1 MTARLIESGLKVF
14 ATCPPSYTATPLVY
28 RREVLD
34 IARWSDAAGCEGIL
48 VYTDNGLVDP
58 WLIAQD
64 IITHT
69 QRLCPLV
76 AVQPI
81 YMHPYSVA
89 KMVSTLGFLHGRR
102 VFLNLV
108 AGGFRNDLIALND
121 ETPHDARYQRIVEYA
136 EIIRRLLDGRE
147 PVTFEGQY
155 YRISNVVLSPP

>member
-14 ATCPPSYTATPLVY
+14 ATCPPSYTASPLVY

-69 QRLCPLV
+69 HRLCPLG
-76 AVQPI
+76 AEQPD
-81 YMHPYSVA
+81 YMHPYSGA
-89 KMVSTLGFLHGRR
+89 KMVGRLGIMQSGRLHHK
-102 VFLNLV
+102 L
-108 AGGFRNDLIALND
+108 AA
-121 ETPHDARYQRIVEYA
+121 A
-136 EIIRRLLDGRE
+136 
-147 PVTFEGQY
+147 
-155 YRISNVVLSPP
+155 